1 MRFATS
7 LLFILPAIAQTTVI
21 DGGTLIDG
29 NGGPPVSDSVVVIT
43 GQRIAAAGP
52 RASVRVPS
60 GATIIDAKGRYIV
73 PGFIDTNVHLS
84 LYGGARERYESLVR
98 YQPRQNEIVL
108 EAAQIDLSHG
118 ITTVRDSYGMLL
130 PLTHV
135 RDEIAHGNA
144 VGSRIQAAGNIVGWG
159 GPYSISF
166 SLTPDKDLTLFQ
178 EQMND
183 YVTQGAGE
191 ELNDMTPDELRVAIN
206 KYLDKG
212 PDFIKYG
219 GTSHFSQPTYI
230 GFSPEA
236 QKIMVDEAH
245 KRGRGAETHSTTI
258 EGLRLSIL
266 AGIDLI
272 QHPELLT
279 PKSMPD
285 DLVELI
291 KSHNVIGSMLVST
304 MTGEAWTKHLKAKE
318 EAQKK
323 YAKPANHPLT
333 VAKGWPAAQEN
344 KLRIGVGFKVSR
356 SMPLRIVQSKQ
367 NPRLKQL
374 RRALAQPL
382 RETGRQ
388 GRGLAGIEGPNLL
401 EEAVRAGLRIECV
414 FVAQG
419 FEHLL
424 EGLGLSREIDV
435 LLLPKDLLDSV
446 LTTETPQPIAALV
459 EPPDWTWA
467 HFLDVHRKAT
477 PLVVVLAGLQ
487 DPGNLGTILRS
498 AEAFG
503 ADGVISLPGT
513 VSAWNPKAV
522 RASAGSVFRL
532 PLVTASVDEC
542 FMRLR
547 EVGVKVWTTTVHAAE
562 PADLVEP
569 GRAGGAAD
577 RQRGQRCARRIWRQR
592 PTAR

>member
-7 LLFILPAIAQTTVI
+7 LLFVLPVFAQTTVI

-29 NGGPPVSDSVVVIT
+29 NGGPPVTDSVVVIT
-43 GQRIAAAGP
+43 GQRITAAGP

-60 GATIIDAKGRYIV
+60 GATVIDAKGRYIV

-118 ITTVRDSYGMLL
+118 ITTVRDSYGMLI

-135 RDEIAHGNA
+135 RDEIEHGKA
-144 VGSRIQAAGNIVGWG
+144 IGARIQAAGNIVGWG

-183 YVTQGAGE
+183 YVAQGAGE
-191 ELNDMTPDELRVAIN
+191 ELSDMTPDELRVAIN

-236 QKIMVDEAH
+236 QKVMVDEAH
-245 KRGRGAETHSTTI
+245 KRGRGSETHSTTI

-279 PKSMPD
+279 PKSMPN
-285 DLVELI
+285 DLVQLI

-333 VAKGWPAAQEN
+333 FTEQ
-344 KLRIGVGFKVSR
+344 R
-356 SMPLRIVQSKQ
+356 
-367 NPRLKQL
+367 
-374 RRALAQPL
+374 RRAADFGDDLETRRANAKKLIQAGCILTVGTDSYWGAAPELA
-382 RETGRQ
+382 RE
-388 GRGLAGIEGPNLL
+388 
-401 EEAVRAGLRIECV
+401 
-414 FVAQG
+414 
-419 FEHLL
+419 
-424 EGLGLSREIDV
+424 
-435 LLLPKDLLDSV
+435 PKP
-446 LTTETPQPIAALV
+446 EN
-459 EPPDWTWA
+459 
-467 HFLDVHRKAT
+467 
-477 PLVVVLAGLQ
+477 Q
-487 DPGNLGTILRS
+487 DHGMGTILAIEGLVELGMTPAQAIVSGTKNGAIACRRQKDFGTL
-498 AEAFG
+498 EAG
-503 ADGVISLPGT
+503 NL
-513 VSAWNPKAV
+513 
-522 RASAGSVFRL
+522 
-532 PLVTASVDEC
+532 
-542 FMRLR
+542 
-547 EVGVKVWTTTVHAAE
+547 
-562 PADLVEP
+562 ADLIVLD
-569 GRAGGAAD
+569 AD
-577 RQRGQRCARRIWRQR
+577 PLADIHNIRKLRTVMKEGKVVDLAHLPEKRVLSTKCEKCLN
-592 PTAR
+592 